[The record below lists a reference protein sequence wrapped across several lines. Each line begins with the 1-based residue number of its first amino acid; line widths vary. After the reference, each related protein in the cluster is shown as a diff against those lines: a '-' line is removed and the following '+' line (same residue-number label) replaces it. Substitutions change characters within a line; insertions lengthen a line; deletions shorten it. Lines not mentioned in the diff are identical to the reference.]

1 MKKIFKLT
9 FLGCLIIISPLSAYA
24 DTIINYMTIANNIP
38 VMAIKPDDQS
48 QAWVRS
54 AQRILSSTDETLS
67 QTVVAMNTIA
77 AKQGHPVFCFPQ
89 GILFDSSTVHDIILK
104 TYAELVKTQGAAV
117 SGMNI
122 SDILML
128 GMVSRYSCSAT
139 PASAPSPVAQASMPE
154 PTLAEQPAVPPVSSP
169 APAPAAPTSSSMGT
183 ALPILPSASSP
194 AGEQPALS
202 SNPYGNPPTQEVVL
216 ANNLPTL

>member
-9 FLGCLIIISPLSAYA
+9 FLGCLIIISPLVAYA

-38 VMAIKPDDQS
+38 LMAIKPDDQS

-54 AQRILSSTDETLS
+54 AQRMLSLADETLC

-104 TYAELVKTQGAAV
+104 TYAELIKTQGAAV

-128 GMVSRYSCSAT
+128 GMVSRYSCSTT
-139 PASAPSPVAQASMPE
+139 PTSTSMPMAQAPMPE
-154 PTLAEQPAVPPVSSP
+154 PALAAQPA
-169 APAPAAPTSSSMGT
+169 APAPSQD
-183 ALPILPSASSP
+183 SASSAMGAALP
-194 AGEQPALS
+194 TLPSVSAAEQPALS
-202 SNPYGNPPTQEVVL
+202 SNPYGAPPTQEVVS
-216 ANNLPTL
+216 ANNPPTL